1 MLKSNFII
9 FPSKPTY
16 LYPLIALVLSLMLS
30 IQSTDLPKVKFNKEW
45 KSKNVFWGQIEDA
58 ILLENISREKRY
70 LSLVPRNLF

>member
-30 IQSTDLPKVKFNKEW
+30 IQSTDLPKVKFNKE
-45 KSKNVFWGQIEDA
+45 
-58 ILLENISREKRY
+58 
-70 LSLVPRNLF
+70 